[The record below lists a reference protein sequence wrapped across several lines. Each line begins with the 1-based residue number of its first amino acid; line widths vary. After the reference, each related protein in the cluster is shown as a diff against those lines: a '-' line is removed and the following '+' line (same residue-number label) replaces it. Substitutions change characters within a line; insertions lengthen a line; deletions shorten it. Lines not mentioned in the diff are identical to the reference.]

1 MINESAAQPPSYAEL
16 HARYGTPLGV
26 EEARARWGSIVKAA
40 RSGETILVTRE
51 RWEWAAL
58 VPLSKVRGIW
68 SGLPLVPLST
78 ARAKLGDLVRQ
89 VTQPYDESP
98 VLLGR
103 HRTPVAALISARD
116 LIDRAAPP
124 SRTGAEAL
132 LLDGHAV
139 TLTCDLDAPAGP
151 VFSAVAVDRQGEA
164 VAAGSGADLRE
175 ALGSLT
181 PTRD

>member
-124 SRTGAEAL
+124 PRTGAEAL

>member
-1 MINESAAQPPSYAEL
+1 MINESVAQPPSYAEL

-26 EEARARWGSIVKAA
+26 EEARARWGTIVKAA
-40 RSGETILVTRE
+40 RGGETILITRE

-58 VPLSKVRGIW
+58 VPLSKVSGIW

-78 ARAKLGDLVRQ
+78 ARGKLGDLVRQ

-116 LIDRAAPP
+116 LLNRAATP
-124 SRTGAEAL
+124 SRTAAEAM

-139 TLTCDLDAPAGP
+139 TLTCDLDAPSGP
-151 VFSAVAVDRQGEA
+151 VFSAVAVDREGGI

-175 ALGSLT
+175 ALRALT

>member
-1 MINESAAQPPSYAEL
+1 MINDSVAQPPSYAEL

-26 EEARARWGSIVKAA
+26 EEARAGWGTIVKAA

-58 VPLSKVRGIW
+58 VPLSQVSGIL

-116 LIDRAAPP
+116 LINRAAPP
-124 SRTGAEAL
+124 SRTDAEAM

-139 TLTCDLDAPAGP
+139 TLTCDPDAPAGP
-151 VFSAVAVDRQGEA
+151 VFSAVAVDREGGV

-175 ALGSLT
+175 ALRALT